1 MASQKQE
8 TEGLHQSFG
17 LWSAISL
24 GWLTLNVFGGMSFII
39 FFGLSAGGIPAILY
53 GFIGS
58 CLAVICII
66 LTFAQCA
73 SRFSTAGGAYH
84 YACFLVPDKYR
95 RQIAYPLGWL
105 NWLGWIFTHAGCCAI
120 VANLTL
126 GLVNLCRP
134 DFGVSTR
141 WQLFLVYL
149 AIVATCW
156 LINLW
161 GLKGIPTLEILG
173 CYVTAFGFI
182 AYTIA
187 LLVKAPKASPSF
199 VFVETHN
206 STGYSS
212 TSLAILL
219 GLFSSFSTLMGL
231 DGPAHLAEEIPQ
243 PKRHLPRVMLIVIIS
258 QAVIGVVWILVL
270 GFSITDMEL
279 VVQTKTGIPV
289 LELIRLATGSD
300 AAAMVFCITLL
311 INNGTSALGSA
322 VTMSRQ
328 GYAFARDG
336 GLIWNAKLTELSP
349 GSHLPLWSIN
359 LPSLIVALVGVIYLF
374 SNAAFNALVG
384 AQATCMIIS
393 FGFPALVLLVTDGK
407 LLPSNSRWNYG
418 IFTKPIYVVSVG
430 YSILVVIVSALPQS
444 HPVTSLNMNYTVLV
458 MGGFSIVMGLAWVTE
473 GRQLFKPPVN
483 DENLVRTN
491 EVIVGVN
498 VDLEA
503 EEQASKGEYASGF
516 GGYDKNQ
523 SLTVTVD

>member
-73 SRFSTAGGAYH
+73 SRFSTAG
-84 YACFLVPDKYR
+84 
-95 RQIAYPLGWL
+95 
-105 NWLGWIFTHAGCCAI
+105 
-120 VANLTL
+120 
-126 GLVNLCRP
+126 LVNLCRP
-134 DFGVSTR
+134 DFDVSTR

-149 AIVATCW
+149 AIVAMCW

-270 GFSITDMEL
+270 GFSITDMDL
-279 VVQTKTGIPV
+279 VVQTKTG
-289 LELIRLATGSD
+289 
-300 AAAMVFCITLL
+300 
-311 INNGTSALGSA
+311 
-322 VTMSRQ
+322 
-328 GYAFARDG
+328 
-336 GLIWNAKLTELSP
+336 
-349 GSHLPLWSIN
+349 H
-359 LPSLIVALVGVIYLF
+359 
-374 SNAAFNALVG
+374 
-384 AQATCMIIS
+384 
-393 FGFPALVLLVTDGK
+393 
-407 LLPSNSRWNYG
+407 WNYG
-418 IFTKPIYVVSVG
+418 VFTKPIYVISIG

-473 GRQLFKPPVN
+473 GRKLFKPPINEESLVETN
-483 DENLVRTN
+483 D
-491 EVIVGVN
+491 VIIGVTVG
-498 VDLEA
+498 LEA
-503 EEQASKGEYASGF
+503 DEEASKGKNAAVSSGY
-516 GGYDKNQ
+516 GKNQ
-523 SLTVTVD
+523 SLSVTED